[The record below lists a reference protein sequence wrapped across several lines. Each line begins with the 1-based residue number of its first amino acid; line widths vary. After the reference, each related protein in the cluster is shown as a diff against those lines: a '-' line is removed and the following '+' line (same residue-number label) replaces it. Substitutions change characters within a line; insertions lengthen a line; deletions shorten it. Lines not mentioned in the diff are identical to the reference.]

1 MVEVPEFESQLLEL
15 AQRAARAGGAELIS
29 RWRGPLKVQTKSTD
43 TDPVSEADLAAERA
57 IRAILTSERP
67 HDAILGEE
75 GGETGG
81 RTELRWVVDPLDG
94 TVNYLYGLPTFVV
107 SIACEDEH
115 GGLVAVVYDPVRDLA
130 FRATR
135 SGSPVCGDETLESSD
150 VVELR
155 QALVATG
162 FAYEPGV
169 RAVQGETVARLLP
182 LVRDV
187 RRAGAAALDL
197 CWCAS
202 GRVDAYYERGVK
214 PWDIAAGKLICER
227 AGLAVRRL
235 ESVPAAGGQ
244 AELPSG
250 IVVAPPALI
259 DALYELVSRAER
271 QSLDCA
277 RPRRGG
283 GTVDTADSKSAA

>member
-1 MVEVPEFESQLLEL
+1 MVEISEFENELL
-15 AQRAARAGGAELIS
+15 AVARRAARAAGAELIS
-29 RWRGPLKVQTKSTD
+29 RWGGPLTVQTKSTD

-57 IRAILTSERP
+57 IRAILANERP
-67 HDAILGEE
+67 DDAILGEE
-75 GGETGG
+75 GGETGTG
-81 RTELRWVVDPLDG
+81 SELRWVVDPLDG

-107 SIACEDEH
+107 SVACEDEH
-115 GGLVAVVYDPVRDLA
+115 GGLVAVVYDPVRDQA
-130 FRATR
+130 FCATR
-135 SGSPVCGDETLESSD
+135 SGSPVCGQETLVSSG

-214 PWDIAAGKLICER
+214 PWDIAAGTLICER
-227 AGLAVRRL
+227 AGLVVRRL
-235 ESVPAAGGQ
+235 HTVPARDGQ

-250 IVVAPPALI
+250 VVVAPPALI
-259 DALYELVSRAER
+259 DELYQLVR
-271 QSLDCA
+271 
-277 RPRRGG
+277 
-283 GTVDTADSKSAA
+283 